1 MWERIFTP
9 FFSESSS
16 KILSK
21 RREGIQPWEQFP
33 RMLTLRGILFCG
45 HLPKLSA
52 FHGDAAGR
60 ELDPAFLFFSRFS
73 RPQGLSFHTLFRPV
87 PLCLFLKSPLCL
99 CFFFS
104 SSVFSPFYTNFPFF
118 STCLSVF
125 LLARARNAPRPF
137 HKILVTVQP
146 ALEGPYGWK
155 AKVNVDT

>member
-73 RPQGLSFHTLFRPV
+73 RPQGLSFHTLFLPV

-104 SSVFSPFYTNFPFF
+104 SSVFILFTPTFLSSQPACPF
-118 STCLSVF
+118 SCLQE
-125 LLARARNAPRPF
+125 NAPRPF